1 MTSTPAPSAPPRS
14 PVEAA
19 RAAVSSIRPRLSL
32 DELAARGIRPGASV
46 ADMRIR
52 WPFRYG
58 VVLDVPG
65 PSLIG
70 IRAGRRSP
78 YRGDGLRPLAARP
91 GPPEARPGAGRSA
104 AGWESVMRFRRGA
117 IQRQVP
123 KRPHKPSSHLLGRR
137 PLPRNQASAPT
148 SAPVAATCSG
158 TTKEAPRL

>member
-70 IRAGRRSP
+70 VRWTDGEYEQVDEARIGVTGFVLSPRDLARLKHGRALDEARRAGSR
-78 YRGDGLRPLAARP
+78 
-91 GPPEARPGAGRSA
+91 
-104 AGWESVMRFRRGA
+104 
-117 IQRQVP
+117 
-123 KRPHKPSSHLLGRR
+123 
-137 PLPRNQASAPT
+137 
-148 SAPVAATCSG
+148 
-158 TTKEAPRL
+158 